1 MTAQVLAGKP
11 GKGFPANLSK
21 IAVRKVAMLQAA
33 RLLDDLR
40 APKAS
45 RLEALKGDRAGQHS
59 IRVNVAHL
67 FHLDP
72 ERPCRCRNRGLPLK
86 GTAMTML
93 QVPVHPGEIL
103 KEEFLDEMGIS
114 AGKLARHIHVP
125 RTRIERLVKEETAM
139 TVDTAQRLAK
149 ALGTSVEFWMNLQ
162 LNYDLITNTPDPD
175 VADIQPLAAA

>member
-1 MTAQVLAGKP
+1 
-11 GKGFPANLSK
+11 
-21 IAVRKVAMLQAA
+21 
-33 RLLDDLR
+33 
-40 APKAS
+40 
-45 RLEALKGDRAGQHS
+45 
-59 IRVNVAHL
+59 
-67 FHLDP
+67 
-72 ERPCRCRNRGLPLK
+72 
-86 GTAMTML
+86 MTML

-103 KEEFLDEMGIS
+103 KEEFLDDLGIS
-114 AGKLARHIHVP
+114 AGKLARHVHVP